1 MSEPIVV
8 LDRTTSAT
16 GSLVETYIPV
26 EDYENLDVLDSFLSD
41 MYDNQDFK
49 VTTDGEKYAVY
60 AKDPNDLA
68 EVEQHIKEGKHL
80 RVSRPHCDD
89 AGEQII
95 HTPE

>member
-49 VTTDGEKYAVY
+49 VT
-60 AKDPNDLA
+60 
-68 EVEQHIKEGKHL
+68 
-80 RVSRPHCDD
+80 VSSRRRTSLYSFTTRKKLTSLQVPVLI
-89 AGEQII
+89 G
-95 HTPE
+95 